1 MVNQHTILGNV
12 GKDPELRTTER
23 GNVATFSVATTET
36 WKDSAGTKQEQ
47 TTWHNVVVWGTLA
60 DIAAKWLKKGNKVYL
75 VGKVSNRTYEKD
87 GITHHRT
94 ETVLSGPSAVL
105 KLLTPPD
112 NAPQPTTPAQQQQKP
127 QPAPIQTALSDDDDL
142 PF

>member
-23 GNVATFSVATTET
+23 GNVATFTVATTET
-36 WKDSAGTKQEQ
+36 WKDATGTKQEQ
-47 TTWHNVVVWGTLA
+47 TTWHNVVVWGILA

-87 GITHHRT
+87 GVTHHRT
-94 ETVLSGPSAVL
+94 ETVLSGPGAVL

-112 NAPQPTTPAQQQQKP
+112 NTQAATQLTQQQQKP
-127 QPAPIQTALSDDDDL
+127 QPTQVPPALADDDDL

>member
-36 WKDSAGTKQEQ
+36 WKDAAGTKQEQ
-47 TTWHNVVVWGTLA
+47 TTWHNVVVWGNLA

-75 VGKVSNRTYEKD
+75 VGKLSIRTYEKE
-87 GITHHRT
+87 GVTHTRP
-94 ETVLSGPSAVL
+94 ETVLSGPAAVL
-105 KLLTPPD
+105 KLLSPPET
-112 NAPQPTTPAQQQQKP
+112 NNQAAPAPQQPK
-127 QPAPIQTALSDDDDL
+127 PAPIPQALADEADDDL

>member
-36 WKDSAGTKQEQ
+36 WKDSTGTKQEQ
-47 TTWHNVVVWGTLA
+47 TTWHNVVVWAPLA
-60 DIAAKWLKKGNKVYL
+60 DIAARWLKKGHKVYL

-87 GITHHRT
+87 GVTHNRT

-112 NAPQPTTPAQQQQKP
+112 QTQAAPQPKP
-127 QPAPIQTALSDDDDL
+127 QVPTAPIPPTLADDDDL